1 MEESISGF
9 KIRGDWGDVVEH
21 GERISRAL
29 RDAGVGSEDPDR
41 PVPDGNVDT
50 VGDSSSSTEGE
61 IEGGNGNDDGGGGD
75 GDGDDDGDD
84 DRPDRDDRFADA
96 FNEWEEWRPKAH
108 ETLEADVSEKTADQ
122 ASVEEGK
129 GEQAGK
135 DPDEDIK
142 TAGEKL
148 SESYEQLEDDDAE
161 AAVDNWKESIDYVAR
176 AADSASRKALR
187 RVEDTVY
194 QNVMT
199 QLAPYYFDNDLI
211 SANIQQSARGDDDA
225 ERFVFEVNVND
236 DDLKDEVSD
245 RLAELEDEIDRWHV
259 QVEKDTDAAEA
270 IEGAEPPPE
279 AENGSKST
287 TN

>member
-9 KIRGDWGDVVEH
+9 KVRGDWGDIVEH
-21 GERISRAL
+21 GERITRAL
-29 RDAGVGSEDPDR
+29 RDVDVHDPDQEW
-41 PVPDGNVDT
+41 GA
-50 VGDSSSSTEGE
+50 
-61 IEGGNGNDDGGGGD
+61 
-75 GDGDDDGDD
+75 
-84 DRPDRDDRFADA
+84 RFARA
-96 FNEWEEWRPKAH
+96 FEEWDEWRPKAH
-108 ETLEADVSEKTADQ
+108 ETLDSDVSEKTADQ

-129 GEQAGK
+129 GEKAGK
-135 DPDEDIK
+135 EPDEDIK

-148 SESYEQLEDDDAE
+148 SESYESLEDDDAG

-199 QLAPYYFDNDLI
+199 QLAPYYFDNELV
-211 SANIQQSARGDDDA
+211 SANVQQSTRNGGNG
-225 ERFVFEVNVND
+225 EQFVFEVNVND
-236 DDLKDEVSD
+236 DDLKEAVSE
-245 RLAELEDEIDRWHV
+245 RLAEYEDEIDRWHV
-259 QVEKDTDAAEA
+259 EVEKDTDAAEA

-279 AENGSKST
+279 PDDNSRST

>member
-29 RDAGVGSEDPDR
+29 RDAGVGSSD
-41 PVPDGNVDT
+41 
-50 VGDSSSSTEGE
+50 DSDA
-61 IEGGNGNDDGGGGD
+61 DDGLT
-75 GDGDDDGDD
+75 
-84 DRPDRDDRFADA
+84 DA
-96 FNEWEEWRPKAH
+96 FEEWEEWRPKAH
-108 ETLEADVSEKTADQ
+108 ETLDADVSEKTADQ

-129 GEQAGK
+129 GEQVGK
-135 DPDEDIK
+135 EPDEDIK

-161 AAVDNWKESIDYVAR
+161 AAVDNWRESIDYVAR

-199 QLAPYYFDNDLI
+199 QLAPYYFDNALI
-211 SANIQQSARGDDDA
+211 SANVQQSARGNDDA

-245 RLAELEDEIDRWHV
+245 RLSELEDEIDRWHV
-259 QVEKDTDAAEA
+259 EVEKDTDAAEA
-270 IEGAEPPPE
+270 IEGVEPPPE
-279 AENGSKST
+279 PEDDEPKST

>member
-9 KIRGDWGDVVEH
+9 KVRGDWGDIVEH
-21 GERISRAL
+21 GERITRAL
-29 RDAGVGSEDPDR
+29 RDVDVHDPDQEY
-41 PVPDGNVDT
+41 GA
-50 VGDSSSSTEGE
+50 
-61 IEGGNGNDDGGGGD
+61 
-75 GDGDDDGDD
+75 
-84 DRPDRDDRFADA
+84 RFARA
-96 FNEWEEWRPKAH
+96 FEEWDEWRPKAH
-108 ETLEADVSEKTADQ
+108 ETLDSDVSEKTADQ

-129 GEQAGK
+129 GEKAGK
-135 DPDEDIK
+135 EPDEDIK

-199 QLAPYYFDNDLI
+199 QLAPYYFDNELI
-211 SANIQQSARGDDDA
+211 SANIQQAARNGGNG
-225 ERFVFEVNVND
+225 EQFVFEVNVND
-236 DDLKDEVSD
+236 DVLKESVSD
-245 RLAELEDEIDRWHV
+245 RLADYEDEVDRWHV
-259 QVEKDTDAAEA
+259 EIEKDTDAAEA

-279 AENGSKST
+279 PDDNSRST

>member
-1 MEESISGF
+1 M
-9 KIRGDWGDVVEH
+9 
-21 GERISRAL
+21 
-29 RDAGVGSEDPDR
+29 
-41 PVPDGNVDT
+41 
-50 VGDSSSSTEGE
+50 
-61 IEGGNGNDDGGGGD
+61 EGGNGNDDGGGGD